1 MTKSQKTH
9 LAIVDTDKH
18 IAPETKVSP
27 AGSATQS
34 IFNFENTEIRT
45 EVDSETGEAW
55 FNAKDVC
62 DALEHSNARK
72 AILDHV
78 DSVDVTKRYAHRKD
92 STGRIQRKE
101 ENFVNESGMY
111 ALIFGSKKPEAK
123 QFKRFMTSV
132 VIPTLRKTGI
142 YSLAP
147 QPKLV
152 LLSDLM
158 LQIPREW
165 EKTFP
170 DEFFKL
176 SVEMITGNEFDRSR
190 GTPSCIG
197 GFINKYVYNF
207 LDADIV
213 RIAKQ
218 MRDSNGCYA
227 YIHQFLDAKFGSE
240 ALKNHISTVI
250 NMMKASS
257 QDYDIF
263 KTLMNALLQSKS
275 QKNMLLK

>member
-1 MTKSQKTH
+1 MIKSQKSPLATAVAPAKVDVSKPLFAFNIETKTMNNESVRLINARDLHTQLQVGRMFAHWIKDRIDSCNFIENQDFILVIANFGNNPKGGRPSQEYFITIDMAKH
-9 LAIVDTDKH
+9 LAMLEK
-18 IAPETKVSP
+18 
-27 AGSATQS
+27 
-34 IFNFENTEIRT
+34 NEIGHKARQYFI
-45 EVDSETGEAW
+45 EVERQYR
-55 FNAKDVC
+55 NLMIRPV
-62 DALEHSNARK
+62 
-72 AILDHV
+72 
-78 DSVDVTKRYAHRKD
+78 
-92 STGRIQRKE
+92 
-101 ENFVNESGMY
+101 
-111 ALIFGSKKPEAK
+111 LI
-123 QFKRFMTSV
+123 
-132 VIPTLRKTGI
+132 
-142 YSLAP
+142 
-147 QPKLV
+147 
-152 LLSDLM
+152 SDLM